1 MKETLRIILLH
12 TVITSKRTVLNLEE
26 ADIYLGVET
35 NLWNFLNKMQGISA
49 EGSYTLSIFL
59 GWEGN
64 LQW

>member
-1 MKETLRIILLH
+1 M
-12 TVITSKRTVLNLEE
+12 TSKRTVLNLEE